1 MNVGERHPDGQ
12 DLHPEDA
19 ADLREPQAD
28 GDGTLRQDI
37 STVMVGLFKEHYGE
51 GPTRCRTY
59 LHPDLVIVVLGGG
72 YSAVEQTLW
81 EAGKWYEVRQARML
95 WQDSMQAKF
104 IGTIEEQTGRKV
116 AAFMSA
122 NRQDPDL
129 AVEMF
134 VLEAEHQLS
143 D

>member
-1 MNVGERHPDGQ
+1 MLEPD
-12 DLHPEDA
+12 E
-19 ADLREPQAD
+19 D

-37 STVMVGLFKEHYGE
+37 SAAMVALYKQHFGT

-59 LHPDLVIVVLGGG
+59 IPPDLVIVVLGGG
-72 YSAVEQTLW
+72 YSAAEQTML
-81 EAGKWYEVRQARML
+81 EAGRWYEVRQARQL
-95 WQDSMQAKF
+95 WQDSMQARF
-104 IGTIEEQTGRKV
+104 VDAIEKLTERKV

-134 VLEAEHQLS
+134 VLEPHGKDAALTEPVG
-143 D
+143 

>member
-1 MNVGERHPDGQ
+1 MNDQE
-12 DLHPEDA
+12 LHPGDA
-19 ADLREPQAD
+19 ADMREPHEE

-37 STVMVGLFKEHYGE
+37 STAMVSLYKRHYGE

-59 LHPDLVIVVLGGG
+59 LHPELVIVVLGGG
-72 YSAVEQTLW
+72 YSAAEQTML
-81 EAGKWYEVRQARML
+81 EAGKWYEVREARMV

-104 IGTIEEQTGRKV
+104 VDVIEELTGHKV

-134 VLEAEHQLS
+134 VLETEHAS
-143 D
+143 

>member
-1 MNVGERHPDGQ
+1 MSDPELHPD
-12 DLHPEDA
+12 DVA
-19 ADLREPQAD
+19 AMRGPDEE

-37 STVMVGLFKEHYGE
+37 STAMVGLYKEHFGE

-59 LHPDLVIVVLGGG
+59 FPPDLVIVVLGGG
-72 YSAVEQTLW
+72 YSAAEQTML
-81 EAGKWYEVRQARML
+81 EGGRWYEVRQARQL

-104 IGTIEEQTGRKV
+104 VDAIEKLTGRKV

-122 NRQDPDL
+122 NRQDPDM

-134 VLEAEHQLS
+134 VLEPDETDQALVEPVG
-143 D
+143 

>member
-1 MNVGERHPDGQ
+1 MNEGERQPDGH

-19 ADLREPQAD
+19 ADLRESHED

-37 STVMVGLFKEHYGE
+37 STAMVGLYKEHYGE

-72 YSAVEQTLW
+72 YSAAETTLW
-81 EAGKWYEVRQARML
+81 EAGKWYEVRQSRLL

-104 IGTIEEQTGRKV
+104 VDAIEELTEREV

-129 AVEMF
+129 AVELF

>member
-1 MNVGERHPDGQ
+1 MNRRDRYEDGQ
-12 DLHPEDA
+12 ELHPEDA
-19 ADLREPQAD
+19 ADLRESHED

-37 STVMVGLFKEHYGE
+37 STAMVGLYKDHYGE

-59 LHPDLVIVVLGGG
+59 LHPELVIVVLGGG
-72 YSAVEQTLW
+72 YSAAEQTLW
-81 EAGKWYEVRQARML
+81 EAGKWYEVRQARLL

-104 IGTIEEQTGRKV
+104 VDVIKALTGREV
-116 AAFMSA
+116 SAFMSA

-134 VLEAEHQLS
+134 LLEAEHAG
-143 D
+143 